1 MRARHQPE
9 VDGVHADT
17 RTCHVGNLHGM
28 YWGDSSEVPVL
39 NPTHPPYPTRAVI
52 VKTTTNALLF
62 LPTINAPGMELT
74 HPPDH
79 C

>member
-1 MRARHQPE
+1 MRARPPTE

-28 YWGDSSEVPVL
+28 YWGDSSEVPEL
-39 NPTHPPYPTRAVI
+39 NPTRPPI
-52 VKTTTNALLF
+52 SN
-62 LPTINAPGMELT
+62 PGGY
-74 HPPDH
+74 

>member
-1 MRARHQPE
+1 MRARPPTE

-28 YWGDSSEVPVL
+28 YWGDSSTFPELTQPD
-39 NPTHPPYPTRAVI
+39 HPIQTRAVI
-52 VKTTTNALLF
+52 VKTTTSALLF